1 VKNFIV
7 YDTSGI
13 ILRTGTCTE
22 SDFSLQAGE
31 NETVIE
37 GNADDATQ
45 LIVNGEV
52 TAKSEPSD
60 AEKNAAVLEE
70 LRGIRNRALAWC
82 DWTQFNDSPLN
93 DSEKAEWQLYRQ
105 KLRNLPEDYASIT
118 GLDQVSFPAEPG

>member
-1 VKNFIV
+1 MKNFIV
-7 YDTSGI
+7 YDTSGA

-22 SDFSLQAGE
+22 SDFFLQAGE

-60 AEKNAAVLEE
+60 AEKNAAVMEE
-70 LRGIRNRALAWC
+70 LRAIRDRTLAWC
-82 DWTQFNDSPLN
+82 DWTQFNDSPLT
-93 DSEKAEWQLYRQ
+93 DSEKAEWATYRSA
-105 KLRNLPEDYASIT
+105 LRDFPSTNANVTSMEDVVWPT
-118 GLDQVSFPAEPG
+118 KP

>member
-7 YDTSGI
+7 YDTSGT

-60 AEKNAAVLEE
+60 AEKNAAVMEE
-70 LRGIRNRALAWC
+70 LRRIRNKALAWC
-82 DWTQFNDSPLN
+82 DWTQFADSPLN
-93 DSEKAEWQLYRQ
+93 DSLKAQWVTYRSS
-105 KLRNLPEDYASIT
+105 LRDVPATNANVTSMEDVVWPT
-118 GLDQVSFPAEPG
+118 KP